1 MNYLELSLIGVILLY
16 PLIDFLTGKF
26 KSKNKNVEYLKICI
40 FLWGLTSLLA
50 YVYYIEKLS
59 VNKLDYLVEFNW
71 QNLTAI
77 TLILMAVVY
86 LMLLIKSIISNEKLR
101 LEVANKF
108 VPYID
113 LMPTNKSQV
122 LVFTLVLSVT
132 AGICEELIFR
142 GYLYNLIYMYSG
154 NIGAILLSSLVFGYW
169 HIYLGWQEV
178 VRTSV
183 MGALLCGVY
192 IFTGNIIIP
201 IVIHIFIDV
210 YSGVICYVSL
220 RKQSGISANI

>member
-16 PLIDFLTGKF
+16 PLFDFFTGKF

-40 FLWGLTSLLA
+40 FLWGLTSFLA
-50 YVYYIEKLS
+50 YVYYIEMLS
-59 VNKLDYLVEFNW
+59 VNELDYLVEFNW
-71 QNLTAI
+71 QNLVAI
-77 TLILMAVVY
+77 TLILIAVVY

-132 AGICEELIFR
+132 AGTAR
-142 GYLYNLIYMYSG
+142 
-154 NIGAILLSSLVFGYW
+154 SL
-169 HIYLGWQEV
+169 
-178 VRTSV
+178 
-183 MGALLCGVY
+183 
-192 IFTGNIIIP
+192 
-201 IVIHIFIDV
+201 
-210 YSGVICYVSL
+210 
-220 RKQSGISANI
+220 